1 MPNYTKKRG
10 KKKVTSDFDVGKN
23 FRYNKKRFY
32 VRGDAMKKNR
42 IIQIIFSIIFFYFIL
57 TVLLFVAETV
67 SKGAESSITNLGDA
81 AWYLLATLT
90 TVGYGDVTPVTM
102 AGKTIGAIMM
112 VSSAGV
118 LTFLLGLT
126 FTVLF
131 GRLLPCFLLWCVRH
145 RNWYVFSTLDES
157 TQILA
162 SRLAKEDPKAA
173 YVFCGREETISQE
186 YFPTMKH
193 HVIIDEPT
201 EVVIKR
207 QDPSKRCNVFFMTKN
222 GWENDALGRG
232 LLKRGNRPGLKVFCD
247 ADHAPDHV
255 PDGMVLFHRPDSIAR
270 SYWTSFPVET
280 NEKVILLV
288 GDGKVARQILERGIL
303 INVLPWEQSLEY
315 HVFGDWTEFQ
325 RDHYELGK
333 IVGIGVKP
341 VDEDGLFFEGQAW
354 NASPALLA
362 SASRIIFCADEE
374 EVNLSRMTELR
385 RHFPTRAQV
394 DAYTSKA
401 DDRCRNFGGDDQ
413 LLTGEIVM
421 QEKLN
426 RMAVKLNEFYCNK
439 TGSGTGWMELS
450 EFHRQS
456 NIAAADHL
464 LTKIRLLLPQE
475 NVTQVTPEV
484 CATAFARYCELSAER
499 KEACRWLE
507 HKRWM
512 RFHVMNNWRYAP
524 VRDNQ
529 LRHHP
534 MLVSY
539 EELTEQEQA
548 LDDSAWEIL
557 GEIK

>member
-1 MPNYTKKRG
+1 MSNYTKNGEKRKSPVILTLERILG
-10 KKKVTSDFDVGKN
+10 IIRKD
-23 FRYNKKRFY
+23 FY
-32 VRGDAMKKNR
+32 VRGDVMKKNR
-42 IIQIIFSIIFFYFIL
+42 ILQIIFSIIFFYFIL

-126 FTVLF
+126 FTMLF

-145 RNWYVFSTLDES
+145 RDWYVFSTLDES

-186 YFPTMKH
+186 YFPTMRH

-201 EVVIKR
+201 EIVIKR

-232 LLKRGNRPGLKVFCD
+232 LLKRGKRPGLKVFCD
-247 ADHAPDHV
+247 ADHTPDHV
-255 PDGMVLFHRPDSIAR
+255 PEGMTLFHRPDSIAR

-280 NEKVILLV
+280 NEKVILLI
-288 GDGKVARQILERGIL
+288 GDGKVARRILERGIL

-315 HVFGDWTEFQ
+315 HLFGDWTEFQ
-325 RDHYELGK
+325 KDHYELGK

-341 VDEDGLFFEGQAW
+341 VDEDGIFFEEREW
-354 NASPALLA
+354 NESATLLKD
-362 SASRIIFCADEE
+362 ASRIVFCADEE

-385 RHFPTRAQV
+385 RYFPTNAQV
-394 DAYTSKA
+394 DAYTSKE
-401 DDRCRNFGGDDQ
+401 DDRCRSFGGDDQ

-426 RMAVKLNEFYCNK
+426 RMAIKLNEFYCNK
-439 TGSGTGWMELS
+439 TGGGSGWMELS

-484 CATAFARYCELSAER
+484 CAMAFARYRELSAER

-512 RFHVMNNWRYAP
+512 RFHVMNNWSYAP
-524 VRDNQ
+524 VRDNH